1 VLDPLL
7 GVFRPANVAMFH
19 VGRVGSTVLAG
30 MLQQH
35 RRISWSGELFEKEHS
50 RYMKAVASGSYELP
64 KDPLKILRT
73 EMRAARNRVFGFE
86 TKFLDEHHIKVIGL
100 DLEAYVAKLSDLGFG
115 SFIVLKRKNILRRLI
130 SGVVLRDRDVHHIRA
145 SKEWRKS
152 NFHLDLCGIPLGASR
167 LHLVDAIRV
176 VEEGHERLDRLLAGK
191 RVCQLNYEEHIS
203 DSPAVAYRKVVAFM
217 GLKPGEPEI
226 LLRKTNP
233 GPLQEMIEN
242 YDELRAA
249 LDGTPYR
256 WMLDRA

>member
-1 VLDPLL
+1 MSKFLGHLIKHRARRYAKAVLDPLL

-115 SFIVLKRKNILRRLI
+115 GFIVLKRKNILRRLI

-145 SKEWRKS
+145 SKEW
-152 NFHLDLCGIPLGASR
+152 P
-167 LHLVDAIRV
+167 
-176 VEEGHERLDRLLAGK
+176 ERLDRLLAGK
-191 RVCQLNYEEHIS
+191 QVCQLNYEEHIS